1 MSGRNAQER
10 WNAIYD
16 QHRASG
22 DPDPFVALSEFLPEP
37 PATAVD
43 LAFFFLFSGLW
54 ISSIFYYTTL
64 VDISPVALNVAEKE
78 ATEKKVS
85 ITTIYHDLESG
96 EPLGSFWDIA
106 VCCNFYDPDFFTQL
120 HTCVVPGGI
129 VFVRVA
135 TVTNLERHSKPS
147 RKYLVESGELKDLL
161 TGFEPLS
168 HVEDWF
174 DIRHEARIIGRR
186 AVD

>member
-1 MSGRNAQER
+1 MCISESVSLSTTCHVL
-10 WNAIYD
+10 D
-16 QHRASG
+16 SG
-22 DPDPFVALSEFLPEP
+22 DP
-37 PATAVD
+37 
-43 LAFFFLFSGLW
+43 
-54 ISSIFYYTTL
+54 
-64 VDISPVALNVAEKE
+64 
-78 ATEKKVS
+78 
-85 ITTIYHDLESG
+85 
-96 EPLGSFWDIA
+96 LGSLWDIA

-120 HTCVVPGGI
+120 HTCVFPGGI

-135 TVTNLERHSKPS
+135 TVTNLERHSNPS

-174 DIRHEARIIGRR
+174 DNRHEARIIGRR